1 MLIESGQPIKT
12 VQKKIRTKQIA
23 TTEDRYVHLTH
34 KMARDAADIFDS
46 IAKDL

>member
-12 VQKKIRTKQIA
+12 VQKRIGQSRSA

-34 KMARDAADIFDS
+34 KMARDATDIFDS